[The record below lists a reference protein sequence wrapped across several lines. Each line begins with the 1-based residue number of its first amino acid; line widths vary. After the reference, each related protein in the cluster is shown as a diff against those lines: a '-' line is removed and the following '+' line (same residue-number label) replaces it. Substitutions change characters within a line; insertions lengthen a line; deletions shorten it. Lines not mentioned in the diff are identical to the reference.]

1 MIDGGHVNAGC
12 RTPVKG
18 IGRRWSRPG
27 LPPGPERSGRI
38 FLCSFVGVQSNNYW
52 SATENDANNAWN
64 VNLNNGNVNS
74 NNPSNTNYA
83 SCVSGQHKVSGAIL
97 LK

>member
-1 MIDGGHVNAGC
+1 MNANARGWP
-12 RTPVKG
+12 TN
-18 IGRRWSRPG
+18 
-27 LPPGPERSGRI
+27 
-38 FLCSFVGVQSNNYW
+38 NNYW
-52 SATENDANNAWN
+52 SATPDGSNYYN

-83 SCVSGQHKVSGAIL
+83 SCVSGQHKTSGAIL